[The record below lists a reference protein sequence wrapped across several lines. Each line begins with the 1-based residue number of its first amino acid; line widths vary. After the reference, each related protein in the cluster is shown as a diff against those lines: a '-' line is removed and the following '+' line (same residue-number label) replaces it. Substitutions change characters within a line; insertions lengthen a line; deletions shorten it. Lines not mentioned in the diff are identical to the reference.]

1 MNNTHLQVP
10 FLSSLDRISFFRFLD
25 AYDLYVAQATA
36 LNLAIPPRITFISPT
51 VARIIGIRVDLN
63 ELDDADIFGRITDE
77 FFRFNTQIEAHRALE
92 RLHLHT
98 KTPMALLQHIAAF
111 QRNLELCDDDTR
123 PSAAQQRK
131 LFVRSLPPLLQSRVK
146 LMEPGSFDDA
156 CNHAIT
162 ELDELIAAREQLGLQ
177 DNHATSA
184 ERATAAPA
192 ALRERPTAPH
202 HGPVKCHGCGHEGH
216 MRPNCPNSRHP
227 HFFTTGMRRNP
238 IRLTPIKAEAKKI
251 GSRDI
256 VSRDVVSRDIVSPD
270 LVEPHSDTVHSDT
283 TDAIAPPR
291 VEATISDDN
300 PISTVLLDTGAT
312 HNFVDLCRMAAENG
326 EIHLP

>member
-1 MNNTHLQVP
+1 MNNAHLQVP

-98 KTPMALLQHIAAF
+98 KTPIALLQHIAAF

-192 ALRERPTAPH
+192 ARRERPTAPH
-202 HGPVKCHGCGHEGH
+202 HGPVKCHGCGHEATCARTARTAAIPISSLRGCAATPSVL
-216 MRPNCPNSRHP
+216 RRSRLRQRRSDPAISNLAISYLAISYLQIWSSPTLTQSTLTLPMPSHP
-227 HFFTTGMRRNP
+227 HASKRLSVMTTRSPQSCSTQALRTTSSTQRR
-238 IRLTPIKAEAKKI
+238 
-251 GSRDI
+251 SR
-256 VSRDVVSRDIVSPD
+256 
-270 LVEPHSDTVHSDT
+270 T
-283 TDAIAPPR
+283 
-291 VEATISDDN
+291 
-300 PISTVLLDTGAT
+300 
-312 HNFVDLCRMAAENG
+312 
-326 EIHLP
+326 